1 MVTFSIDGLEVSAPE
16 GAMLV
21 DAAKY
26 GDVEI
31 PVFCYEPKLGQ
42 PVGACRMCLVEIEGI
57 PKLQTGC
64 STPVRDGMVVHTQ
77 TDRVHDA
84 QRAVVEFLLINHPLD
99 CPVCDKGGEC
109 PLQDI
114 TYGWGPGTS
123 RFIEPKRHF
132 KKPLELSPLIA
143 IDRERCILCY
153 RCVRFSQ
160 EISEDYQLILLER
173 GAHSYVG
180 TFDGHPY
187 VGPFSGNIIEL
198 CPVGAL
204 TSRAYRFRARPWDIE
219 GAGTVCPGCPAHC
232 NVELTVR
239 DERVMRVLARDHP
252 EVDDGW
258 VCDRGRFGY
267 QAVHVDERIVEPLVR
282 EGTELMPASW
292 EKALAAADA
301 ALKKAGARAAA
312 VAGGETTNEEAF
324 LLQRLFRERL
334 GSGHLASRPGGE
346 LPLDVARALADPA
359 LQATIPDLEFA
370 HAVLVVECDPIDEAP
385 VLDLRIR
392 KGVRRHHVDLAVVS
406 ARPTALD
413 SQARVVQR
421 IAPGGGDGL
430 LVALEAALAG
440 DEGNLAGAATAAG
453 SNAQAMRDLAGWL
466 RDAGDDLVI
475 VYGDRA
481 LRTPAA
487 GARALLNLA
496 GRLGLARTGAGL
508 LEVPSVPNARGLREV
523 GFAPGHGPGF
533 SEVAEPGRDARGIAE
548 GLADGE
554 LSTVWL
560 NYADPVRYFPDRALW
575 EKALGTAQSVIAV
588 ETLLTD
594 TVREHADVVFPG
606 EAYPEKEGTV
616 TNLDG
621 RVQRLRVAIGRP
633 KGRSGLPGTGVRP
646 LWQVISDL
654 GDLGVLTGA
663 AASQQVFEA
672 VPFYAGLTLDE
683 IGGRGVRWPQRMTE
697 WQGWEGGD
705 LDVPPAA
712 PAAGDGRLRLGT
724 FRSLWAA
731 KEVDVS
737 PILQFLIPQP
747 TVELSPADADK
758 LGVREGERVEV
769 GTNGTRIEG
778 TVKLRAAVPAGS
790 VFVGEGVRGAPANLL
805 GEPLVEVR
813 RPGVIVFAEVGYAEP
828 WWAQLLKALVIFAVV
843 FQLVPIVLL
852 GERKLL
858 GRFQHRYGPN
868 RVGPFGALQ
877 PIADIGKL
885 IFKEQFRP
893 RTATGWLFAIAPVIS
908 MVTAVAT
915 VAIIPFSNTVDIFGT
930 EIGLY
935 GVDPSI
941 GILYAFAF
949 GAIAFYG
956 LMLGGWASGSK
967 YSFLGSMRA
976 AAQLISYEVAQGLSI
991 VGVLMMAGSLSMVDI
1006 VEAQDG
1012 DLWFFIPQ
1020 FVGFIIF
1027 MVASFAETNRPPFD
1041 LAEADAELV
1050 GGYNTE
1056 YGGGRFAA
1064 FFAAE
1069 YLNVIVVSGI
1079 AVTLFLG
1086 GWNIPW
1092 VDPPTWVDPIV
1103 VIVKMLAL
1111 VFFFIWVRATLPRLR
1126 YDQLMALGWKIFLPL
1141 ATLNALVTAI
1151 LVVET

>member
-1 MVTFSIDGLEVSAPE
+1 MPRPPVNMVTFSIDGREVTAPA
-16 GAMLV
+16 GSMLV
-21 DAAKY
+21 DGAKY

-64 STPVRDGMVVHTQ
+64 STPVKDGMVVHTQ
-77 TDRVHDA
+77 TDRVHQA

-239 DERVMRVLARDHP
+239 DERVLRVLARDHP

-292 EKALAAADA
+292 EKALAAAGG

-312 VAGGETTNEEAF
+312 LAGGETTNEEAF
-324 LLQRLFRERL
+324 LLQKLFREGL

-359 LQATIPDLEFA
+359 LGATIPDLEFA
-370 HAVLVVECDPIDEAP
+370 HAVLVVDCDPIDEAP

-392 KGVRRHHVDLAVVS
+392 KGIRRHGVKVAVAS

-413 SQARVVQR
+413 AQAASVTR
-421 IAPGGGDGL
+421 IAPGGAAGL
-430 LVALEAALAG
+430 LVALEAALSG
-440 DEGNLAGAATAAG
+440 DDGNLGGAATAAG
-453 SNAQAMRDLAGWL
+453 SNAQAMRDLARWL
-466 RDAGDDLVI
+466 SDAGEDVVI
-475 VYGDRA
+475 VFGERA
-481 LRTPAA
+481 LSAA

-496 GRLGLARTGAGL
+496 GRLGLGRPGAGL
-508 LEVPSVPNARGLREV
+508 IEVPSVPNARGLREA
-523 GFAPGHGPGF
+523 GFAPGHGPGYAT
-533 SEVAEPGRDARGIAE
+533 VGEPGRDARGIAE
-548 GLADGE
+548 GLASGE
-554 LSTVWL
+554 LSTIWL

-575 EKALGTAQSVIAV
+575 EQALGTAQTVIAV
-588 ETLLTD
+588 ENLLTD

-633 KGRSGLPGTGVRP
+633 KGRGGMPGSGVRP
-646 LWQVISDL
+646 VWQVISDL

-663 AASQQVFEA
+663 AASKQLFEA

-683 IGGRGVRWPQRMTE
+683 IGGRGIRWPERFVD
-697 WQGWEGGD
+697 WQGWEETA

-712 PAAGDGRLRLGT
+712 PAAGDGSLRLGT

-737 PILQFLIPQP
+737 PILQFLIPKQV
-747 TVELSPADADK
+747 VELSPADAQA
-758 LGVREGERVEV
+758 LGVREGDRVEV
-769 GTNGTRIEG
+769 GTNGTRIAG
-778 TVKLRAAVPAGS
+778 TVKLREAVPAGS
-790 VFVGEGVRGAPANLL
+790 VFVAEGVHGAPANLL

-813 RPGVIVFAEVGYAEP
+813 R
-828 WWAQLLKALVIFAVV
+828 
-843 FQLVPIVLL
+843 
-852 GERKLL
+852 
-858 GRFQHRYGPN
+858 
-868 RVGPFGALQ
+868 
-877 PIADIGKL
+877 
-885 IFKEQFRP
+885 
-893 RTATGWLFAIAPVIS
+893 S
-908 MVTAVAT
+908 
-915 VAIIPFSNTVDIFGT
+915 
-930 EIGLY
+930 
-935 GVDPSI
+935 
-941 GILYAFAF
+941 
-949 GAIAFYG
+949 
-956 LMLGGWASGSK
+956 
-967 YSFLGSMRA
+967 
-976 AAQLISYEVAQGLSI
+976 
-991 VGVLMMAGSLSMVDI
+991 
-1006 VEAQDG
+1006 
-1012 DLWFFIPQ
+1012 
-1020 FVGFIIF
+1020 
-1027 MVASFAETNRPPFD
+1027 
-1041 LAEADAELV
+1041 
-1050 GGYNTE
+1050 
-1056 YGGGRFAA
+1056 
-1064 FFAAE
+1064 
-1069 YLNVIVVSGI
+1069 
-1079 AVTLFLG
+1079 
-1086 GWNIPW
+1086 
-1092 VDPPTWVDPIV
+1092 
-1103 VIVKMLAL
+1103 
-1111 VFFFIWVRATLPRLR
+1111 
-1126 YDQLMALGWKIFLPL
+1126 
-1141 ATLNALVTAI
+1141 
-1151 LVVET
+1151 